1 MKHRIITILSIFL
14 LATVS
19 TFAQAPTMTF
29 DGTKLRVMVPEGYLE
44 LKRDAIS
51 NEAIRDCFA
60 WTEDGSC
67 LFMSQPDA
75 YVFEPQGLTKDAPLD
90 LEGLFNGDPVKIAVE
105 MVEPT
110 QSGNNNGNNTG
121 NGTEKKKVDT
131 SLLLI
136 IGIVGLLL
144 VLAAVFLAMKKKK
157 RKVKDDSKETN
168 DPNIISIIT
177 DESVKYEK
185 GLQHVKDRI
194 NEYLTFDMDMVFAD
208 TAVNKVYINTGLIKK
223 LYDFFNGSLE
233 ADGRTNETGCFIL
246 GCWDYEEGRND
257 RYDIS
262 LEEMVEPGDD
272 ADFGEYSLNF
282 GKKISIN
289 MASVI
294 DNLAQKSNRDYV
306 LTCWMHSHP
315 GLGLFLSNQDLIVQQ
330 QLTYSDHRNRLI
342 AIVIDTNTADY
353 KVGFFTAKAD
363 GKMNNKE
370 EVKRWFSFEEI
381 YRQSRE
387 LNRNQQARSDKE
399 DNGAKHPECFNI
411 ALSDNA
417 IDHVGFAP
425 HAINQIDHT
434 LYAGVKGVVGYF
446 YGETENRY
454 VQVGCCLPYENEEKL
469 GCLIFGDGLTEAQL
483 ANYAKDIA
491 GCRFFINSTSDD
503 KLVVWTK
510 NDHGGYTP
518 VGETTLSQMKE
529 WIRRKRV

>member
-1 MKHRIITILSIFL
+1 MKHRIITIVSIFL
-14 LATVS
+14 LAMVGAR
-19 TFAQAPTMTF
+19 AQSPTMTF
-29 DGTKLRVMVPEGYLE
+29 DGVKLRVMVPEGYLE
-44 LKRDAIS
+44 LKQDAIS
-51 NEAIRDCFA
+51 NEAVRNCFTWA
-60 WTEDGSC
+60 DDGSC
-67 LFMSQPDA
+67 LFMSQADA
-75 YVFEPQGLTKDAPLD
+75 YVFEPKGLAKDTPLSI
-90 LEGLFNGDPVKIAVE
+90 EGLFNGQPVNIAVE
-105 MVEPT
+105 MVERAPN
-110 QSGNNNGNNTG
+110 GNNNGNDTG
-121 NGTEKKKVDT
+121 NSSDKKMDT
-131 SLLLI
+131 SLLII
-136 IGIVGLLL
+136 IGIVGVLL
-144 VLAAVFLAMKKKK
+144 VALVVFLAMKKKK
-157 RKVKDDSKETN
+157 KKAPHKLKETN
-168 DPNIISIIT
+168 DPNIISVIT

-185 GLQHVKDRI
+185 GLRHVKERL
-194 NEYLTFDMDMVFAD
+194 NEYISFDMDMVFAD
-208 TAVNKVYINTGLIKK
+208 TAVNKVYMNTNLIKK

-233 ADGRTNETGCFIL
+233 VDGRTNETGCFIL
-246 GCWDYEEGRND
+246 GCWDYMEGRRD

-294 DNLAQKSNRDYV
+294 DNLQQKSKRDYV

-342 AIVIDTNTADY
+342 AIVIDTNTPEY

-387 LNRNQQARSDKE
+387 LNRNQQSKSVLEESIVD
-399 DNGAKHPECFNI
+399 HPDCFNLV
-411 ALSDNA
+411 LSDVTLGSVA
-417 IDHVGFAP
+417 FAP

-434 LYAGVKGVVGYF
+434 LYSGVKGVVGYF
-446 YGETENRY
+446 YGETDNHY

-469 GCLIFGDGLTEAQL
+469 GCLIFGDGMTEAQL

-510 NDHGGYTP
+510 NDHGGYAP
-518 VGETTLSQMKE
+518 VGETTLSKMKE
-529 WIRRKRV
+529 WIRRKR

>member
-1 MKHRIITILSIFL
+1 MKQRIITILSILL
-14 LATVS
+14 LATVGVL
-19 TFAQAPTMTF
+19 AQAPTMTF

-44 LKRDAIS
+44 LKQDAIG
-51 NEAIRDCFA
+51 NEAVRDCFA

-67 LFMSQPDA
+67 LFMAQPDP
-75 YVFEPQGLTKDAPLD
+75 YVFEPKGLQKDTPLGID
-90 LEGLFNGDPVKIAVE
+90 GLFNGEPVKIDVE
-105 MVEPT
+105 MVEPA
-110 QSGNNNGNNTG
+110 QNGNNTENDPNHG
-121 NGTEKKKVDT
+121 SGKKIDT
-131 SLLLI
+131 SLLII
-136 IGIVGLLL
+136 IGIVGVFL
-144 VLAAVFLAMKKKK
+144 VALAVFMALRKKKK
-157 RKVKDDSKETN
+157 KGHDTSKETN
-168 DPNIISIIT
+168 DPNIISVVT
-177 DESVKYEK
+177 DESVRYEK
-185 GLQHVKDRI
+185 GLQHVKERI

-208 TAVNKVYINTGLIKK
+208 TAVNKVYMNTGLIKK

-246 GCWDYEEGRND
+246 GCWDFEEGRND

-294 DNLAQKSNRDYV
+294 DNLQQKTNRDYV

-342 AIVIDTNTADY
+342 AIVIDTNTPDY

-381 YRQSRE
+381 YRQGRE
-387 LNRNQQARSDKE
+387 LNRNQQTKAVQE
-399 DNGAKHPECFNI
+399 DSAAEHPDCFNI
-411 ALSDNA
+411 ALGDAA
-417 IDHVGFAP
+417 IANLGFAP

-446 YGETENRY
+446 YGETDNRY

-469 GCLIFGDGLTEAQL
+469 GCLIFGDGLTESQL
-483 ANYAKDIA
+483 SKYAKDLA
-491 GCRFFINSTSDD
+491 GCRFFINSSSDD

-510 NDHGGYTP
+510 NEQGGYAP

>member
-1 MKHRIITILSIFL
+1 MKHRIITLLSILL
-14 LATVS
+14 LAT
-19 TFAQAPTMTF
+19 TWALAQAPTMTF

-60 WTEDGSC
+60 WADDGSC
-67 LFMSQPDA
+67 LFMSQPDP
-75 YVFEPQGLTKDAPLD
+75 YVFEPKGLSKDEPLGI
-90 LEGLFNGDPVKIAVE
+90 EGLFNGTTVQIPVE
-105 MVEPT
+105 MVEPS
-110 QSGNNNGNNTG
+110 QSGHNP
-121 NGTEKKKVDT
+121 GTDPDQGLGKKIDT

-144 VLAAVFLAMKKKK
+144 VLLAVFLALKKKK
-157 RKVKDDSKETN
+157 KKKIHDTTKETN
-168 DPNIISIIT
+168 DPNIISVIT
-177 DESVKYEK
+177 DESVTYEN
-185 GLQHVKDRI
+185 GLRHVKERI

-208 TAVNKVYINTGLIKK
+208 SAVNKVYMNTGLIKK

-233 ADGRTNETGCFIL
+233 VDGRTNETGCFIL
-246 GCWDYEEGRND
+246 GCWDYEEGRRD
-257 RYDIS
+257 RYNVS

-294 DNLAQKSNRDYV
+294 DNLAQKTKRDYV

-342 AIVIDTNTADY
+342 AIVIDTNTPDF
-353 KVGFFTAKAD
+353 KVGFFTAKSD

-387 LNRNQQARSDKE
+387 LNRNQQAKSVLE
-399 DNGAKHPECFNI
+399 DTVASHPDCFGI
-411 ALSDNA
+411 TLSSNA
-417 IDHVGFAP
+417 IDLVEFAP

-434 LYAGVKGVVGYF
+434 LYSGVKGVVGYF
-446 YGETENRY
+446 YGETGNHF

-469 GCLIFGDGLTEAQL
+469 GCLIYGDGLTEAQL
-483 ANYAKDIA
+483 SNYAKDIA

-510 NDHGGYTP
+510 NEQGGYTP